1 MARWCGRLLGIAL
14 VLEGRPRALLAW
26 CTLALAFLLLPIFVS
41 VPMSVNSE
49 AFFAA
54 PLKGVSW
61 RWYRDALGSGE
72 WRDAIRH
79 SIVIAIGIALPA
91 TSLGTL
97 GAVLDC
103 RVPSM
108 PARHSI
114 MAVLIP
120 SVRFMDIVST
130 GPADAMDKW
139 PAFA

>member
-103 RVPSM
+103 RVPVCLRGTAS
-108 PARHSI
+108 
-114 MAVLIP
+114 
-120 SVRFMDIVST
+120 
-130 GPADAMDKW
+130 W
-139 PAFA
+139 PC

>member
-1 MARWCGRLLGIAL
+1 MARWCGRLLEIAL

-103 RVPSM
+103 RVPVCLRGTASC
-108 PARHSI
+108 
-114 MAVLIP
+114 
-120 SVRFMDIVST
+120 VRFMDIVST